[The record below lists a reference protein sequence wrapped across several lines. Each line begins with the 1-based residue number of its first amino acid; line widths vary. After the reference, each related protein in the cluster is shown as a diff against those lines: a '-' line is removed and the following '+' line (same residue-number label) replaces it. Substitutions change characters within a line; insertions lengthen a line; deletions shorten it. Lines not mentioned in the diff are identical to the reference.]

1 MASELLSIEMDPSR
15 FMLLIKSLYERNYSI
30 LNSSSFEAVLFV
42 VVVSWVL
49 LPSDVHPCVAGQRGE
64 SRDPRQP

>member
-42 VVVSWVL
+42 VVVSWV
-49 LPSDVHPCVAGQRGE
+49 
-64 SRDPRQP
+64 